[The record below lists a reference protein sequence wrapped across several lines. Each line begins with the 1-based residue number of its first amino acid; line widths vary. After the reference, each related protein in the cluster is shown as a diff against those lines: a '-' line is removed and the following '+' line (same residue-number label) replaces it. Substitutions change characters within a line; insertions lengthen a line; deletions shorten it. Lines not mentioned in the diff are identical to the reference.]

1 MDSSNMSEICLET
14 CEKMKQLEDENEIL
28 KEREKDYQEQ
38 IAKNEATIQ
47 SLKEPDV
54 VQCQPFPDPKTSLT
68 DIQELLNKINE
79 AKAIG
84 RRLGF
89 PNILYNE
96 QYKELEI
103 SITLGHKYNEGQ
115 GPDATNEVGEKCE
128 YKTMTGEK
136 GSFQYHWISRE
147 KIDKLRD
154 TPHHYYAIYEK
165 TTGILSK
172 IYYIHID
179 QIIGEIESGFLKGE
193 EERKILNKSKH
204 TNANKSFSIAK
215 IKQLGAKVVYENVLY
230 NDNTNASN

>member
-1 MDSSNMSEICLET
+1 MSEICLET
-14 CEKMKQLEDENEIL
+14 CDKMKQLEDENEIL
-28 KEREKDYQEQ
+28 KKRENDYHEQ

-47 SLKEPDV
+47 SLKDPNV
-54 VQCQPFPDPKTSLT
+54 VQCQPSPEAKTSLT

-147 KIDKLRD
+147 KIDQLDNPIITMLSIKKHR
-154 TPHHYYAIYEK
+154 Y
-165 TTGILSK
+165 TGK

-179 QIIGEIESGFLKGE
+179 QIIRELNPDFSREKK
-193 EERKILNKSKH
+193 ERKILNKSKH
-204 TNANKSFSIAK
+204 TNASKSNSIAK
-215 IKQLGAKVVYENVLY
+215 IKQLGAKVVY
-230 NDNTNASN
+230 TMII